1 MTPPIWR
8 HENMEKEDKK
18 TSVRGIGLALS
29 LVMGKANGLP
39 SSIRNHGILGTPGII
54 MRTFFQYFGVVK
66 Q

>member
-1 MTPPIWR
+1 
-8 HENMEKEDKK
+8 MEKEDKK

-39 SSIRNHGILGTPGII
+39 SSIRNHGILGMPGII